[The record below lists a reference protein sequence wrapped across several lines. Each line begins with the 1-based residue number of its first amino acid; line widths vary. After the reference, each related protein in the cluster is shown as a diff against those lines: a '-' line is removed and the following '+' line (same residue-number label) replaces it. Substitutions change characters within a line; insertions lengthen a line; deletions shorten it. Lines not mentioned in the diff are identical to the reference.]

1 MSAFPFGWISRGEG
15 YTVFKGLRQKPGNDR
30 FLQPVATCGEQPLQ
44 PCRAKI
50 RGHVL
55 RKRYKSSVDLYS
67 LWECATSGKLS
78 PRIQCVR
85 ISLWIPPMQ
94 WVVQDSQDELHS
106 QRQTRQSTT
115 RIDRKLYIPFPHVKR
130 DRMIP
135 RMMDAISQSSQ
146 DQHCVSLT
154 TFARLEGTAATRMH
168 ITTADL
174 YGYHRWR

>member
-1 MSAFPFGWISRGEG
+1 MES
-15 YTVFKGLRQKPGNDR
+15 VCGNNR

-55 RKRYKSSVDLYS
+55 GERYRSSVDLYS

-78 PRIQCVR
+78 ARIQCVR

-106 QRQTRQSTT
+106 LCQTRQLMT
-115 RIDRKLYIPFPHVKR
+115 RINRKLYTPFPHVKR

-135 RMMDAISQSSQ
+135 RMMDAISRRSQ

-154 TFARLEGTAATRMH
+154 TFARLEGTAATALRTNGQCAESIIH
-168 ITTADL
+168 EVGPNITVEELDVSTQDD
-174 YGYHRWR
+174 